1 LPDRPAGRPVRLRLR
16 SLLLVAA
23 GLAMLAGLYGGLVR
37 LGLPLPA
44 GDGLVRLHGPIMVCG
59 VFGTLI
65 ALERAVALGWRWP
78 YLGPA
83 ASAAG
88 TALLLGGA
96 AVPIGAALY
105 LLAALVLLAASLRI
119 AVLQRELFTAVLA
132 AGAGCWVA
140 GSGLWCF
147 GYEVPEIVGWWLGFL
162 VLTIA
167 SERLELSRLLRP
179 PGSARVTFLA
189 TVLLVAAGA
198 ALGIIGRP
206 GAIVGGLGLLGAVA
220 WLCCYDIAMRT
231 IRGRGQTRFFAAA
244 MLAGYAWLGVAGL
257 LLLAAADP
265 ASQYD
270 AVLHA
275 VLIGFV
281 VSMVFG
287 HALIILPAVAG
298 IVLRYHP
305 ALYLPLGLLQLS
317 VALRVLGGVAGLESL
332 RLASGPLTAAAILLF
347 AVTLLLVRRRYR
359 PG

>member
-1 LPDRPAGRPVRLRLR
+1 M
-16 SLLLVAA
+16 LLLAA

-37 LGLPLPA
+37 IGVPLPA
-44 GDGLVRLHGPIMVCG
+44 SDGLVGLHGPIMISG

-78 YLGPA
+78 YLAPA
-83 ASAAG
+83 ASAVG

-96 AVPIGAALY
+96 AISVGAALY
-105 LLAALVLLAASLRI
+105 LLASLVLLAASLRI
-119 AVLQRELFTAVLA
+119 AVLQRELFTAALA
-132 AGAGCWVA
+132 AGTCCWVA
-140 GSGLWCF
+140 GNVFWLL
-147 GYEVPEIVGWWLGFL
+147 GYEVPELVGWWLGFL

-189 TVLLVAAGA
+189 AVILVAAGA
-198 ALGIIGRP
+198 ALGIVTRP
-206 GAIVGGLGLLGAVA
+206 GAILAGLGLLGAGA
-220 WLCCYDIAMRT
+220 WLCRYDIAMRT
-231 IRGRGQTRFFAAA
+231 VRGRGQVRFFAAA
-244 MLAGYAWLGVAGL
+244 MLSGYAWLGVAGL
-257 LLLAAADP
+257 LLVGAAEP
-265 ASQYD
+265 ALYYD

-287 HALIILPAVAG
+287 HALIILPAVTG

-317 VALRVLGGVAGLESL
+317 VAMRVLGGFAGVEPMHVT
-332 RLASGPLTAAAILLF
+332 SGLVTAGAIVLF
-347 AVTLLLVRRRYR
+347 ALTVVLVRRRYR
-359 PG
+359 SG